1 MKTMLLAAAI
11 AFSVGVSS
19 CNYQPPQSLAGVLA
33 GGEWTCIQSIGADFS
48 GETRF
53 VWARDGRW
61 SQRSSIEF
69 TDSGD
74 SVSFD
79 ALVGG
84 EYRIE
89 GDTISMKGDYASV
102 LKVTRNGTPQ
112 ALPEH
117 ERTRIERGVL
127 LVYDGD
133 PHEISHWDANSVML
147 KDGDE
152 EVACIR

>member
-1 MKTMLLAAAI
+1 M
-11 AFSVGVSS
+11 
-19 CNYQPPQSLAGVLA
+19 
-33 GGEWTCIQSIGADFS
+33 GATFA
-48 GETRF
+48 GETPL
-53 VWARDGRW
+53 VWARYWRW
-61 SQRSSIEF
+61 SQLSSMEV

-89 GDTISMKGDYASV
+89 VDTMSMKGDYASV